1 MVATK
6 PHYFLDLDIQRT
18 VENFLDNVPEFWSFE
33 EFAESVKDDDIFFID
48 RSFFVHY
55 FIALMHKQ
63 EFRDVWDVV
72 NEFLMQQAFSSLCGR
87 LLITLED
94 QDFATLWNCFIS
106 LSALNWNFNIP
117 MTSLICL

>member
-72 NEFLMQQAFSSLCGR
+72 NEFLMQQPFSSLCRR

-117 MTSLICL
+117 MTSLI